1 MTDENRPPETT
12 GEVPASQPAQPTP
25 QPTIPVQPVK
35 PGPSGMSIAALITGI
50 LSLIC
55 CGFFAGIPA
64 IIIGKQEMKAIKEG
78 RSNPEGYTL
87 AQVGFILG
95 IVGTVLTCLGA
106 LAYIAVMA
114 FGISMGIM
122 QEGM

>member
-1 MTDENRPPETT
+1 MNEENKTPEQ
-12 GEVPASQPAQPTP
+12 GAGQMQSSPEAPTH
-25 QPTIPVQPVK
+25 PTQRTEPVK
-35 PGPSGMSIAALITGI
+35 PGPSGMAITALVLGI

-64 IIIGKQEMKAIKEG
+64 IIVGKQELKAIKEG
-78 RSNPEGYTL
+78 RSNIEGQTI

-95 IVGTVLTCLGA
+95 IVGTVLTCLVT
-106 LAYIAVMA
+106 LIYIGLMV